1 MKKDKGS
8 HHAYYLITSQM
19 GGGLEARGGLAGR
32 KQLASAVNSAVHQ
45 PRDWNAQ
52 ESVPNSLSHYKV
64 RKMVYILP
72 PISEELC
79 GKLPMRKVLLEFT
92 ESIFFNKIGLLK
104 M

>member
-8 HHAYYLITSQM
+8 HRAYYLITSQM
-19 GGGLEARGGLAGR
+19 RGRLEARGSAGR
-32 KQLASAVNSAVHQ
+32 KQLASAVNLAIHQ
-45 PRDWNAQ
+45 PRDWNSQ
-52 ESVPNSLSHYKV
+52 ESVPNSLPHYKG
-64 RKMVYILP
+64 RKVVYILP